1 MALSNNE
8 KQKNL
13 YNRRIAEGWK
23 RIWIPPHLI
32 DKVKKILTK
41 ERH

>member
-1 MALSNNE
+1 MAKTNNE
-8 KQKNL
+8 KQKDL

-32 DKVKKILTK
+32 VKVKKLFKNT
-41 ERH
+41 